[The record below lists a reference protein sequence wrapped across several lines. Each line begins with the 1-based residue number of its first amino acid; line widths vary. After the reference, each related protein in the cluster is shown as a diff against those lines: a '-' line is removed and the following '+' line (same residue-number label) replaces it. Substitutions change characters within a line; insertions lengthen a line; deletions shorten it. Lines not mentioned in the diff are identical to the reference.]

1 MTVMI
6 LNLNFLIRVP
16 SMNLNTTSVVQVFR
30 PFRSAQLLFLLWPLP
45 AVKLGGSEDFAGYQ
59 IPNSRAL
66 GVVSRLLPPS
76 PMRRVPRT
84 LEPCLPLCLPRCLPP
99 GSQQQKGVWF
109 QSLEAGC
116 GTQATCAGFRHGAG
130 KLGTL
135 SHSCLSDVSICFSV
149 VFRFAPDV
157 VVSQLHPRVPPL
169 VLQLSSTCLPCGLP
183 DAFSQMWPPLC
194 FPVVS
199 QTSKRSGPPIVSQL
213 SCSCFQTSSCIPDVA
228 SHLSPSSLRLSY
240 RCGLPIVS
248 PMVSQFVPDVV
259 SQLSSTCLPQLP
271 VVSPMRSLVSQMRS
285 PNNLSIAFHMSPSCL
300 PDVVF
305 SLHLNPLL
313 PLSRP

>member
-1 MTVMI
+1 M
-6 LNLNFLIRVP
+6 IRVP
-16 SMNLNTTSVVQVFR
+16 SMNLNTTSVGQVFR

-76 PMRRVPRT
+76 PCMRRVPRT

-116 GTQATCAGFRHGAG
+116 GIQATCAGFRHGAG

-135 SHSCLSDVSICFSV
+135 SPSCLSDVSICFSV

-157 VVSQLHPRVPPL
+157 VPRCCLTVASQG
-169 VLQLSSTCLPCGLP
+169 SSTCF
-183 DAFSQMWPPLC
+183 A
-194 FPVVS
+194 VV
-199 QTSKRSGPPIVSQL
+199 
-213 SCSCFQTSSCIPDVA
+213 FN
-228 SHLSPSSLRLSY
+228 LSPMW
-240 RCGLPIVS
+240 S
-248 PMVSQFVPDVV
+248 PGCFLPDVV
-259 SQLSSTCLPQLP
+259 SPVFPTC
-271 VVSPMRSLVSQMRS
+271 
-285 PNNLSIAFHMSPSCL
+285 F
-300 PDVVF
+300 PDV
-305 SLHLNPLL
+305 
-313 PLSRP
+313 